1 VFYDQMLIKADTTNT
16 LVMFFST
23 IPYESG
29 QYKSFTDALLVFY
42 QQFLIKSNEYKSF
55 TDVFWSLSM
64 ISYKKQS
71 ISMFN

>member
-1 VFYDQMLIKADTTNT
+1 MLIKGDTTNI
-16 LVMFFST
+16 LLMFTSVLST

-42 QQFLIKSNEYKSF
+42 QQFLIKSDQYKLF
-55 TDVFWSLSM
+55 ADVFWSLSM